1 MTSTLGPQ
9 RSRRSRIATCLVA
22 GAQLVLA
29 PSGAGAETVLAGPT
43 RGDSPARAAAPVE
56 RPARFAG
63 TVAGLVTDSRTRL
76 VIAGAQ
82 IEVLGTRLGGTSGAD
97 GRYRI
102 AGVPAGSQVIVAR
115 RIGYTSE
122 RQTVTVAD
130 NQQATAD
137 FRLEAAAYSLEQV
150 VVTGTAGGEQRRS
163 LGNSVAVIDA
173 SDALAQSAAPDLTAL
188 ISSRAPGTIVTPGT
202 GRIGSGP
209 TIQIRGRSSLS
220 LSSEPIVYIDGVR
233 VNNAVNQG
241 PSGAGGSAFG
251 SQNSQT
257 ASRLNDINPDDIAS
271 IEIIKGPAAA
281 TIYGTEAANG
291 VIQIITKK
299 GGNGPARWTVSTE
312 QGTTSF
318 YNSTGRMPTNYRKD
332 ASGNIIPWN
341 GIQQEADSGRP
352 VFTTG
357 HTQQYSAAVS
367 GGVNA
372 LSYYV
377 SGTHSDDEGVEPNN
391 YGKAFS
397 GHANLNIAPSSN
409 VDIAT
414 SLNYVRS
421 SMHLGADA
429 GVSPLLSAMI
439 GHILLNPVN
448 RGFQYVPPEVPQ
460 RLYDNMQFINRF
472 TGGVT
477 ISHRPTSWFS
487 HRLVMGMDFTSDD
500 SRALE
505 RFATPDLAPYL
516 APLGGASVSGGR
528 IGQTLRNNTFMTGEY
543 NGTAKAK
550 LTSSISSSSSVGWNY
565 IRKQLNTS
573 FLGSTN
579 FPAPGL
585 ETVSSGTLTLPGT
598 QGVVTNTTL
607 GLWAQ
612 QQFGWNDKLFVTA
625 ALRIDNNSA
634 FGEDFKWVKY
644 PKFSASYVLSEEKFW
659 GGLSKTFNTF
669 KLRGAYGQSGT
680 QPDAFAALR
689 TFVTGG
695 RANGESGVTPGSFGN
710 ENLKPE
716 RGKELELGFETELF
730 HRLSLDFSY
739 FSKHTTDAILL
750 QQTAPSGGF
759 PGTQAVNVGETKNHG
774 IELQGNYQVL
784 ALNNLAWELNGNIGT
799 NRDEVVD
806 LGALAFAGSTNVR
819 SVVGYAING
828 YWSKRVVSADRDP
841 TTNAISNI
849 LCDGGPGNA
858 PVSCATAPVV
868 FIGTPTPKLTGAFST
883 TVTLWKRLALYG
895 SVDFKRGHVLFNANE
910 GLRCGLAGQL
920 CEAFY
925 RPEKYSTHYLASIQ
939 PSSLNAGVLE
949 PFFQDA
955 SFFRLGEVSL
965 SYQLPD
971 RWLRPLG
978 VTSSRLT
985 LAGRNLHLWTNY
997 AGLDPE
1003 EHQGANDQA
1012 LLPPLRRFV
1021 ATLNLTF

>member
-9 RSRRSRIATCLVA
+9 RSRGLRIATCLVA

-29 PSGAGAETVLAGPT
+29 PSGAGAETLTAGPH
-43 RGDSPARAAAPVE
+43 RGNSPVRAAAGAE
-56 RPARFAG
+56 RRVRFAG

-76 VIAGAQ
+76 ALAGVLL
-82 IEVLGTRLGGTSGAD
+82 EVQGTRLGATTGAD

-102 AGVPAGSQVIVAR
+102 AGVPAGSQVLVAR

-173 SDALAQSAAPDLTAL
+173 PDALAQSAAPNLGAL
-188 ISSRAPGTIVTPGT
+188 LNARAPGTIVTPNT
-202 GRIGSGP
+202 GRIGAGP
-209 TIQIRGRSSLS
+209 TIQIRGRSTLS

-241 PSGAGGSAFG
+241 PSGAGAASFG

-257 ASRLNDINPDDIAS
+257 ASRLNDINPEDIAS
-271 IEIIKGPAAA
+271 IEVIKGPAAA

-299 GGNGPARWTVSTE
+299 GGSGAARWTASTE
-312 QGTTSF
+312 QGTVSF

-332 ASGNIIPWN
+332 ASGNIVAWN

-357 HTQQYSAAVS
+357 RTQQYSAAVS
-367 GGVNA
+367 GGANA

-391 YGKAFS
+391 YGKEFS
-397 GHANLNIAPSSN
+397 GHANLSIAPSST
-409 VDIAT
+409 VDIVT

-477 ISHRPTSWFS
+477 VSHRPTSWYS
-487 HRLVMGMDFTSDD
+487 HRLIMGMDFTSDD

-516 APLGGASVSGGR
+516 APLGGPSVSGGR

-543 NGTAKAK
+543 NGTAKAR
-550 LTSSISSSSSVGWNY
+550 LTHSVTSTSSVGWNY

-585 ETVSSGTLTLPGT
+585 ETVSSGTLTLPGV
-598 QGVVTNTTL
+598 QGITVNTTL
-607 GLWAQ
+607 GLWGQ
-612 QQFGWNDKLFVTA
+612 QQFGWNDRLFLTG
-625 ALRIDNNSA
+625 ALRLDNNSA

-644 PKFSASYVLSEEKFW
+644 PKFSAADVRSEEKFW
-659 GGLSKTFNTF
+659 AGLAKAVNTL
-669 KLRGAYGQSGT
+669 KLRAAYGQSGT

-689 TFVTGG
+689 TFVSAG

-710 ENLKPE
+710 ANLKPE

-730 HRLSLDFSY
+730 NRLSLDFSY

-774 IELQGNYQVL
+774 FELQGNYQAL
-784 ALNNLAWELNGNIGT
+784 ALNNLAWELNGNVAT

-819 SVVGYAING
+819 SVVGYAISG
-828 YWSKRVVSADRDP
+828 YWSKKVVSADRDP
-841 TTNAISNI
+841 TTSAISNI
-849 LCDGGPGNA
+849 LCDGGPGKA
-858 PVSCATAPVV
+858 AMPCAAAPVV
-868 FIGTPTPKLTGAFST
+868 FIGTPTPKLTGWS
-883 TVTLWKRLALYG
+883 
-895 SVDFKRGHVLFNANE
+895 
-910 GLRCGLAGQL
+910 
-920 CEAFY
+920 
-925 RPEKYSTHYLASIQ
+925 
-939 PSSLNAGVLE
+939 
-949 PFFQDA
+949 
-955 SFFRLGEVSL
+955 
-965 SYQLPD
+965 
-971 RWLRPLG
+971 
-978 VTSSRLT
+978 TSSGAATCSTPTRGSGAASPASSARPST
-985 LAGRNLHLWTNY
+985 GRRSIRPSIWRAFNRPRSTP
-997 AGLDPE
+997 A
-1003 EHQGANDQA
+1003 
-1012 LLPPLRRFV
+1012 
-1021 ATLNLTF
+1021 